1 MNENLN
7 WFERLFEELKNE
19 QAYVDA
25 DSYYEFIEY
34 LNDTLIFEKNIGNKH
49 PVIEL
54 HDFDHEK
61 RVSYICFDPAN
72 QQFYLPVYNDEIEM
86 KMHILF
92 DSFEEIQKFFV
103 GSWIRYSRMIEEG
116 LENELKYVNLF
127 QNIRNLMY
135 VVEEKRIKGPVHST
149 FESSIVFRKSCD
161 DPS

>member
-1 MNENLN
+1 MNKNLN

-19 QAYVDA
+19 QAYVGT

-54 HDFDHEK
+54 YDFDHEE

-103 GSWIRYSRMIEEG
+103 GSWIQYSRLLKEG
-116 LENELKYVNLF
+116 FENVFKDTSFF
-127 QNIRNLMY
+127 QNILN
-135 VVEEKRIKGPVHST
+135 VKGYN
-149 FESSIVFRKSCD
+149 SSKYDC
-161 DPS
+161 

>member
-1 MNENLN
+1 MNENLS

-54 HDFDHEK
+54 YDFDHEE
-61 RVSYICFDPAN
+61 RVNYICFDPAN

-103 GSWIRYSRMIEEG
+103 GSWIRYSRMSE
-116 LENELKYVNLF
+116 
-127 QNIRNLMY
+127 
-135 VVEEKRIKGPVHST
+135 
-149 FESSIVFRKSCD
+149 
-161 DPS
+161 